1 MATVQIRDI
10 PEDVYET
17 IRKRARAAGQSIQA
31 YMREQVIDLAT
42 RRTKEEALAAV
53 EATLAKYTTPGPTT
67 EWITKELRELRGD

>member
-53 EATLAKYTTPGPTT
+53 EATLAKYQTPGPTP
-67 EWITKELRELRGD
+67 EWIADELRELRGD

>member
-31 YMREQVIDLAT
+31 YMREQVIELANQ
-42 RRTKEEALAAV
+42 RTKEEIMTV
-53 EATLAKYTTPGPTT
+53 IESTLAKRTTGGPTR
-67 EWITKELRELRGD
+67 ESIMAELRELRGA

>member
-31 YMREQVIDLAT
+31 YMREQVIELAT
-42 RRTKEEALAAV
+42 QRTKDEVMAAV
-53 EATLAKYTTPGPTT
+53 ESTLAKRTSASPTR
-67 EWITKELRELRGD
+67 ESINAELRELRGA